1 LRVSIDVLHE
11 ATSQPPIRNVEEVP
25 VRFLMLVCRD
35 LSIELSP
42 EQRAGIGPEV
52 EAWVTEMEERGVR
65 LQGDVLAPVEATA
78 TVSVRA
84 SDLIVER
91 GPRAETDVSATGYNL
106 IECSD
111 LDEAIEV
118 SAKHPIARFGLI
130 ELRPIVEA

>member
-1 LRVSIDVLHE
+1 M
-11 ATSQPPIRNVEEVP
+11 P

-35 LSIELSP
+35 VSIELSP

-52 EAWVTEMEERGVR
+52 QAWVAEMEERGVR
-65 LQGDVLAPVEATA
+65 LQGDVLAPIDATT

-84 SDLIVER
+84 NDLIVGS
-91 GPRAETDVSATGYNL
+91 GPRVATDAPASGYNL

-130 ELRPIVEA
+130 ELRPIAEA

>member
-1 LRVSIDVLHE
+1 
-11 ATSQPPIRNVEEVP
+11 
-25 VRFLMLVCRD
+25 MLVCRD
-35 LSIELSP
+35 VSIELTS

-52 EAWVTEMEERGVR
+52 QAWVAEMDERGVR
-65 LQGDVLAPVEATA
+65 LQGDVLAPVDATT

-91 GPRAETDVSATGYNL
+91 GPRVTSDAPASGYNL

-111 LDEAIEV
+111 LDEAIKV

-130 ELRPIVEA
+130 ELRPITET